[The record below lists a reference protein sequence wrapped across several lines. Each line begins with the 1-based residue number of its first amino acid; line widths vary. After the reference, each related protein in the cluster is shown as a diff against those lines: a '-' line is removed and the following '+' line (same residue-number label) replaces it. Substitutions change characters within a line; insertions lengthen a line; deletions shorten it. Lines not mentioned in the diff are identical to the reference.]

1 MRMNVLVMENLFYER
16 RFSKIYDLKG
26 STRNR
31 LIQATG
37 KVNEVLLDENL
48 MESKS
53 LVVSLTDSLVA
64 QKHPLY
70 LREHS
75 KRVLRTALFNDSE
88 SLSHLQPTTSLRP
101 GLPLARDILTVQR
114 CSSPT
119 STSWT
124 IRSSS
129 GLIRRNES

>member
-48 MESKS
+48 MES
-53 LVVSLTDSLVA
+53 
-64 QKHPLY
+64 
-70 LREHS
+70 
-75 KRVLRTALFNDSE
+75 E
-88 SLSHLQPTTSLRP
+88 SH
-101 GLPLARDILTVQR
+101 AR
-114 CSSPT
+114 
-119 STSWT
+119 
-124 IRSSS
+124 
-129 GLIRRNES
+129 GA